1 MAHWKGILG
10 DDTIAKKTAL
20 IEGQVAGNVVSFEH
34 GVNARSSTARE
45 RILGQ
50 SVATAALSAFLR
62 LVRVRPLYASVAE
75 HNAAC
80 IRVLINA
87 GSRYLAK
94 TLAPPISLAKRRGVY
109 PGTWR
114 RRASSAMIPARPLAT
129 HPSAMRACLRSR
141 LLPRPSLR

>member
-10 DDTIAKKTAL
+10 DDTITKKTAL

-80 IRVLINA
+80 IRVLDKC
-87 GSRYLAK
+87 GFE
-94 TLAPPISLAKRRGVY
+94 ISGEDIGPSDI
-109 PGTWR
+109 PG
-114 RRASSAMIPARPLAT
+114 
-129 HPSAMRACLRSR
+129 
-141 LLPRPSLR
+141 

>member
-10 DDTIAKKTAL
+10 DDTITKKTAL

-94 TLAPPISLAKRRGVY
+94 TLAPPISLAKRPRGLSWDLETKGIQRDD
-109 PGTWR
+109 PGTPPGNTPVR
-114 RRASSAMIPARPLAT
+114 DAGLS
-129 HPSAMRACLRSR
+129 
-141 LLPRPSLR
+141 